1 MDFHVIIP
9 ARFGSSRLPG
19 KVLVDIAGK
28 PMVMHVYERAL
39 ASGAQ
44 QVVVA
49 TDEPQVRTMLKV
61 WGIEARLTDPGHRSG
76 SERCAEVV
84 KELDLPPESIVVNV
98 QADEP
103 LTPPRLIYQV
113 ASDLC
118 THPDCNVAT
127 LCEPIEE
134 EETLFDPNAV
144 KVVIGGGGKALYFS
158 RAPIPW
164 YRDKFSGEDRR
175 VQSLHFRHMGIYAY
189 RAGYLLD
196 YVSMPIC
203 ELELA
208 ESLEQLRILYHGG
221 LIHVAIAEVPPG
233 PGVDNESDL
242 ARVRALLEE
251 NNGID

>member
-1 MDFHVIIP
+1 MDFYVIIP

-19 KVLVDIAGK
+19 KVLADIGGK
-28 PMVMHVYERAL
+28 PMVVHVYERAL
-39 ASGAQ
+39 ASGAE

-49 TDEPQVRTMLKV
+49 TDDPRVDAVLKD
-61 WGIEARLTDPGHRSG
+61 WGIEVKLTDLRHRSG
-76 SERCAEVV
+76 SERSAEVV
-84 KELDLPPESIVVNV
+84 KELGLLPESIVVNV

-113 ASDLC
+113 AYDLH
-118 THPDCNVAT
+118 THPNCDVAT

-134 EETLFDPNAV
+134 EETLLDPNAV
-144 KVVIGGGGKALYFS
+144 KVVIGEGGRALYFS

-164 YRDKFSGEDRR
+164 YRDEFSYDDHR

-196 YVSMPIC
+196 YASMPIC

-221 LIHVAIAEVPPG
+221 LMHVAIAEVPPG
-233 PGVDNESDL
+233 PGVDTQRDL
-242 ARVRALLEE
+242 ARVRALVDASK
-251 NNGID
+251 G